1 MGAAVDDI
9 EPGLDEKVPE
19 KKNPRSSDGA
29 ERRLPVSLSL
39 SVSSRYFEDG
49 KELVAQIQE
58 KLKELPDDVGEDFS
72 KAESFHRMHAAF
84 ERDIT
89 ALGRQVRNRPRH
101 DECPL
106 QAGGGDATS
115 QQRPQ

>member
-1 MGAAVDDI
+1 M
-9 EPGLDEKVPE
+9 
-19 KKNPRSSDGA
+19 SSDGA
-29 ERRLPVSLSL
+29 DRRLCFLSI
-39 SVSSRYFEDG
+39 SRYFDDG

-89 ALGRQVRNRPRH
+89 ALGRQVWVRWRPR
-101 DECPL
+101 D
-106 QAGGGDATS
+106 AAGDATS
-115 QQRPQ
+115 RQLAPAAACVIGLLIA